1 MQPGAT
7 FKRLAELFRKHPGA
21 TPLDLVDIEQAQVAA
36 KNALA
41 IIQNSEIGSFGIRL
55 YAASQYPERLRDAAE
70 PVELLYFQ
78 GAWEL
83 TEIPKAIAI
92 VGSRKPSPEAVAET
106 RELARSLIEMKFLIV
121 SGLASGIDTAAH
133 RAALEFG
140 GRTIAVIGTPI
151 TDVYPK
157 QNAALQRTIAAEHL
171 VISQIPLLRYR
182 SQDWRRNRSFFPER
196 NKTMSALTQAT
207 VIVEASDTSGTLIQA
222 KAALQQKRTLFI
234 MDRCFHRASI
244 TWPKKFI
251 EQGAIR
257 VRDTEDIKWA
267 LDAS

>member
-1 MQPGAT
+1 
-7 FKRLAELFRKHPGA
+7 
-21 TPLDLVDIEQAQVAA
+21 LVDIEQAQVAA

-171 VISQIPLLRYR
+171 VISQIQLLRYS

-234 MDRCFHRASI
+234 MDRCFHSASI